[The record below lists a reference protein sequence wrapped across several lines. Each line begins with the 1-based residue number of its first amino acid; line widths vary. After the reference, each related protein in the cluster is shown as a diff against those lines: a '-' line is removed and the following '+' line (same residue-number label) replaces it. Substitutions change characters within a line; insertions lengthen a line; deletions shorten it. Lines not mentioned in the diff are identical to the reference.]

1 MFKKLENYLFRDVA
15 IDLGTANS
23 LVYVSGRGV
32 IINEPSA
39 VTVNQKTGQILA
51 IGQEAQRMIGR
62 TPAYIKVVRPLV
74 KGVVSDFEITE
85 QLLKYFIQ
93 EARVKEKTLRIWP
106 RVIIGLPCGVTDV
119 EARAV
124 KDAAL
129 GAGAH
134 RAFLVEEPVASAIGM
149 RLPIRQAGGNL
160 VVDIGGG
167 TTEVAVISLGGIVVS
182 RSLKVAGDRLNEE
195 VQRFI
200 QEKYHL
206 FIGERTAELAKI
218 QIGSALPEKQ
228 RKEVALRGRNFI
240 TGLPEEVMASNDDIY
255 HALHPS
261 VESIIKAIKTVI
273 EETPP
278 ELLSDIMSGGIYLC
292 GGGAL
297 LRGLNKLISQEVKV
311 PVKVIEDPL
320 TAMVRGAGMILEHLD
335 QFQEVLT
342 VEPDETTPGERG
354 LKPISSE
361 VA

>member
-1 MFKKLENYLFRDVA
+1 MFKKLEKYLFRDVA

-39 VTVNQKTGQILA
+39 VAVNQKTGQILA
-51 IGQEAQRMIGR
+51 IGREAQQMIGR
-62 TPAYIKVVRPLV
+62 TPAYIRVVRPLV

-85 QLLKYFIQ
+85 QFLKYFIR
-93 EARVKEKTLRIWP
+93 ETRLKEKTFGIWP

-124 KDAAL
+124 KDAAQ
-129 GAGAH
+129 GAGAY
-134 RAFLVEEPVASAIGM
+134 RTFLVKEPVASAIGM
-149 RLPIRQAGGNL
+149 QLPVRQAGGNF
-160 VVDIGGG
+160 VVDVGGG
-167 TTEVAVISLGGIVVS
+167 TTEVAVISLSGIVVS
-182 RSLKVAGDRLNEE
+182 RSLKIAGDKFDED

-218 QIGSALPEKQ
+218 QIGSALPQ
-228 RKEVALRGRNFI
+228 RQRAEVALRGRNFI
-240 TGLPEEVMASNDDIY
+240 TGLPEEVMVSGDDIY
-255 HALHPS
+255 WALHS
-261 VESIIKAIKTVI
+261 SIEAIIKAIKAVI

-278 ELLSDIMSGGIYLC
+278 ELLSDIMSDGIYLC

-297 LRGLNKLISQEVKV
+297 LKGLDKLISQEVKM

-335 QFQEVLT
+335 QFREVLMT
-342 VEPDETTPGERG
+342 EPDETTPGE
-354 LKPISSE
+354 KE
-361 VA
+361 VG